1 VYGISDPSSQELVG
15 FVIDRY
21 CVRRVWLAL
30 MRNDKSTA
38 DPIVN
43 DPKADTI
50 SVTDLADIERVVGRS
65 GRRDTVLI
73 S

>member
-1 VYGISDPSSQELVG
+1 
-15 FVIDRY
+15 
-21 CVRRVWLAL
+21 

-50 SVTDLADIERVVGRS
+50 SVADLADIERVVGRS

-73 S
+73 NLPIIIAMMDGIC

>member
-1 VYGISDPSSQELVG
+1 MSVTRSVH
-15 FVIDRY
+15 
-21 CVRRVWLAL
+21 LACAGAQ
-30 MRNDKSTA
+30 KTTA

-43 DPKADTI
+43 GPKADTI